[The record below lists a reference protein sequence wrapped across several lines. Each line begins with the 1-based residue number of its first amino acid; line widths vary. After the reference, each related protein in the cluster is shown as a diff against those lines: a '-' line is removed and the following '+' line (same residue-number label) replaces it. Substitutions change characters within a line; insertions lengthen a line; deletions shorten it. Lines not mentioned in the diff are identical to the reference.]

1 MQYSPI
7 CKLLSAQ
14 FVTTENKINLSTPV
28 LTTARYL
35 HVQHG
40 KEVSRNGS
48 SSWEGQ
54 FYLPSFLYRS
64 FLQVLLWSQV
74 SSSTILRANLGFI
87 YNFSH
92 SKIDRST
99 GCQTSFSQERIAF
112 TKPSIDH
119 PPSHTFH
126 VGIPS
131 QPHKEQRSSSPQ
143 CFLQKGCALRSSSKH
158 SPYSH
163 LNTENSLLL

>member
-1 MQYSPI
+1 M
-7 CKLLSAQ
+7 
-14 FVTTENKINLSTPV
+14 
-28 LTTARYL
+28 
-35 HVQHG
+35 
-40 KEVSRNGS
+40 
-48 SSWEGQ
+48 
-54 FYLPSFLYRS
+54 
-64 FLQVLLWSQV
+64 LLWSQV

-143 CFLQKGCALRSSSKH
+143 CFLQKGCALRSSSEH

-163 LNTENSLLL
+163 LNTENSLLLWCPWAQVTAAKPQCCAVQPPLLNLHPSAAKGKGILTSQLAPHTQRHWEESCW